1 MFFLTVAWRY
11 LTSNTWQSALLIA
24 GVALG
29 VMAYVFITAL
39 VQGLA
44 IRLTDDVTAN
54 SAHISLEPPTRFAR
68 ILTTPGMKT
77 EAVSLVSTLQRKQIR
92 NWRSTLELIRQQRQV
107 TAISPQ
113 IGGNAFLVRGEA
125 VAPVA
130 VTSLEP
136 ENLDAI
142 TPISEKI
149 VAGTPNLVGG
159 DILIGI
165 RLAETLGLSSGQ
177 PVLFRTDRGVERLL
191 IVRGIYRTGI
201 RDLDERVAILSI
213 QVARPLFLL
222 PDGVT
227 NIEIKLHDPA
237 DARLLATFLEDSTGL
252 KATPWQERNE
262 QLDEALVAQART
274 GQMIQ
279 AFSLISILVGI
290 ASALMLSA
298 NRRRSEIGIMRAFG
312 ISKQFVAIVFLA
324 QGLLIGLVG
333 ALLGCLTG
341 FGLCV
346 WLAGLTRPDGTMVLP
361 IAPSEGGYL
370 MVLLLTT
377 LGAAL
382 ASLLPARGAAGIDP
396 LEAIQQ

>member
-1 MFFLTVAWRY
+1 MFSLTVAWRY

-136 ENLDAI
+136 E
-142 TPISEKI
+142 T
-149 VAGTPNLVGG
+149 
-159 DILIGI
+159 
-165 RLAETLGLSSGQ
+165 
-177 PVLFRTDRGVERLL
+177 
-191 IVRGIYRTGI
+191 
-201 RDLDERVAILSI
+201 
-213 QVARPLFLL
+213 
-222 PDGVT
+222 
-227 NIEIKLHDPA
+227 
-237 DARLLATFLEDSTGL
+237 
-252 KATPWQERNE
+252 W
-262 QLDEALVAQART
+262 
-274 GQMIQ
+274 
-279 AFSLISILVGI
+279 
-290 ASALMLSA
+290 MLS
-298 NRRRSEIGIMRAFG
+298 RR
-312 ISKQFVAIVFLA
+312 
-324 QGLLIGLVG
+324 
-333 ALLGCLTG
+333 
-341 FGLCV
+341 
-346 WLAGLTRPDGTMVLP
+346 
-361 IAPSEGGYL
+361 
-370 MVLLLTT
+370 
-377 LGAAL
+377 
-382 ASLLPARGAAGIDP
+382 
-396 LEAIQQ
+396 